1 MKRFLL
7 FAFIALSQFVNAQD
21 LYDINTLREITVKFY
36 DANFHQ
42 ILIDRFNA
50 GDGSRL
56 PATLE
61 MDGVLYDS
69 VAIRYK
75 GNISFMIPEHD
86 GNPKYPLNID
96 MNEFIDG
103 QNLLGYNKLKLGNL
117 MTDPTAVREAVAYE
131 IYRKYTV
138 APKSN
143 MMKVNIG
150 VVGQTATYYGVYS
163 NSESINK
170 GFLESHFDS
179 KNGALAKCDPNPAAQ
194 DTVCDKSGLGN
205 GIDEEQLTAQPDLKW
220 YGPDTC
226 QYYANYAMKRDY
238 GWQELVELIDVL
250 NHNENTLDQHLNI
263 DGVLWYMAVSM
274 VIPNKDT
281 YFGENAKNYY
291 MYKHKDGLWHMLP
304 WDVNESF
311 GGVMGKS
318 QGGASYDLLRRF
330 EAYDPTRPWRTY
342 RPLVYQI
349 LKNDRYRKQYF
360 AHVRTVI
367 DENYSDANI
376 RAQVDSVQDLI
387 EQAVFDSPHRIFP
400 DDDFR
405 KNVNED
411 ITYSNLS
418 MFNYFGGIMPTVN
431 DRLTYLNNHAE
442 VQLVPPTLEN
452 TTQSILAPKVGED
465 VWITAEVSNAT
476 QVDLMVTIN
485 KKYASYFQPIE
496 MKDDGLSNDG
506 AAGDGI
512 YGALIPYN
520 AIYDEVK
527 YYVRAQNDDAMI
539 LEPRRAEYEF
549 FEYKVKS
556 SSVLALI
563 GDVVINEFLASNDG
577 AAADQNGEYDD
588 WIELYNTT
596 NSDISLN
603 GYFLT
608 DDSLNINKWA
618 FSDTLIKAKSYLII
632 WADKDDSQDG
642 LHANFKLSSSGESVY
657 LVNNDLEIVD
667 YTHFTSQS
675 TDMTYARVPNGTGSF
690 SQQEPT
696 FSFNNQGELN
706 TSLVETAD
714 LFKIYPNPAKDYVNI
729 IGDLETLNSIKILDA
744 TGKVV
749 SQSFDASSNRIS
761 IANLSNGFY
770 TIAIETGEGM
780 ALKKL
785 MITK

>member
-1 MKRFLL
+1 MKRILL
-7 FAFIALSQFVNAQD
+7 VALIALSQLGKAQD

-61 MDGVLYDS
+61 MDGIVYDS

-96 MNEFIDG
+96 MNEHIKG

-117 MTDPTAVREAVAYE
+117 MTDPTAVRAAVAYE

-170 GFLESHFDS
+170 GFLESHFNS
-179 KNGALAKCDPNPAAQ
+179 KNGPLAKCDPNPAAQ

-205 GIDEEQLTAQPDLKW
+205 GIDGEQLTAQPDLKW

-250 NHNENTLDQHLNI
+250 NHNENALDQHLNI

-291 MYKHKDGLWHMLP
+291 MYKHDDGLWHMLP

-330 EAYDPTRPWRTY
+330 EAYDPTRPWRPY

-431 DRLTYLNNHAE
+431 SRISYLNSHAE
-442 VQLVPPTLEN
+442 VQLVAPTLEN
-452 TTQSILAPKVGED
+452 TTRNIQDPEVGQD
-465 VWITAEVSNAT
+465 VWVTAEVSNAT
-476 QVDLMVTIN
+476 QVDLMITTN
-485 KKYASYFQPIE
+485 RKYASFFNAIE
-496 MKDDGLSNDG
+496 MKDDGLSHDG
-506 AAGDGI
+506 AAGDGV
-512 YGALIPYN
+512 YGALIPFQS
-520 AIYDEVK
+520 YDEKIK
-527 YYVRAQNDDAMI
+527 YYVRAQNADAMI

-549 FEYKVKS
+549 FEYEIKS
-556 SSVLALI
+556 STNYAISNE
-563 GDVVINEFLASNDG
+563 VVINEFLASNNT
-577 AAADQNGEYDD
+577 AKADQDGEYDD
-588 WIELYNTT
+588 WIELYNNTS
-596 NSDISLN
+596 SDISLN
-603 GYFLT
+603 GYYLT
-608 DDSLNINKWA
+608 DDSLDLPKWA
-618 FSDTLIKAKSYLII
+618 FGDTVIAANSYLII
-632 WADKDDSQDG
+632 WADKDDLQQG
-642 LHANFKLSSSGESVY
+642 LHANFKLSASGEFVY
-657 LVNNDLEIVD
+657 LVNNSLEIVN
-667 YTHFTSQS
+667 YAHFTNQT
-675 TDMTYARVPNGTGSF
+675 TDTAYARVPNGTGSF
-690 SQQEPT
+690 LTQAST
-696 FSFNNQGELN
+696 FANNNEGELN
-706 TSLVETAD
+706 SLFEINNQIKV
-714 LFKIYPNPAKDYVNI
+714 YPNPV
-729 IGDLETLNSIKILDA
+729 ESILTIEIEKA
-744 TGKVV
+744 NGK
-749 SQSFDASSNRIS
+749 N
-761 IANLSNGFY
+761 Y
-770 TIAIETGEGM
+770 TIVNSTGQTVSSGQINSSKHEIDLLNLNPGIYLLKIEDNFV
-780 ALKKL
+780 KL
-785 MITK
+785 IKY